1 MEKQRRVRIYH
12 IESLDYSSPIKHLF
26 QVVQTRSELSLGCV
40 LGIAG
45 ERERQRERRE
55 RNQDMTEIPHL
66 NKTLD

>member
-1 MEKQRRVRIYH
+1 MEKQRRVQIYH

-45 ERERQRERRE
+45 ERETEREERE
-55 RNQDMTEIPHL
+55 
-66 NKTLD
+66 K

>member
-1 MEKQRRVRIYH
+1 MEKQRRVQIYH

-45 ERERQRERRE
+45 ERETEREERE
-55 RNQDMTEIPHL
+55 KSGHDRDPTS
-66 NKTLD
+66 